1 MKFKYARIQGRE
13 NSYSTGS
20 PRGIFAMCW
29 KLIYEGKMKEED
41 ELVFREVDDW
51 FKENLPEPESCQK
64 NEAVITYFKVETTK
78 EMIEKLETVLLI
90 LEKMQKPYDLL
101 YTNFVGEIVYEDKW
115 QVAVRVKKSEEDRR

>member
-13 NSYSTGS
+13 NSYSTVS
-20 PRGIFAMCW
+20 PRGVFAMCW
-29 KLIYEGKMKEED
+29 KLIYEGQMTQED

-78 EMIEKLETVLLI
+78 EMIEKLEAVLLI

-101 YTNFVGEIVYEDKW
+101 YTNFAGEIVYEDKW
-115 QVAVRVKKSEEDRR
+115 QVAVRVEKSE